1 MSNTIKIKQGSS
13 IPTSSDLEN
22 GELGYCSGNNKLYIG
37 TSSGPTVPDNSN
49 GKYLSL
55 SGGTLTG
62 DILFSNSNST
72 QATQPNLKWK
82 TWGANSSTP
91 YIGFATDQTD
101 GTFVWSLKGT
111 AYETGLAIGGGSENL
126 LWKGTKI
133 ATISDIGKGTITIK
147 QNGTNKGNFT
157 LNQSNNVTIE
167 LTDTT
172 TFPASAI
179 TSGYLSTANGGTG
192 NNLSDAPAGAI
203 IRKSG
208 TSDDPNLWYTATANG
223 AFYATG
229 ENKNATFGTL
239 PIAQGGTSITSNPS
253 MLVNLGSTSAASVF
267 AATPRPGI
275 TGTLPVA
282 NGGTGQTSAYT
293 SGSVTAKNSTT
304 ISSSLIRLFPYL
316 KMGWVNMNI
325 TLGTSCGA
333 DSELQ
338 VAKLSVTPTYDTALA
353 VNTPDSTYVY
363 DISARVRSNA
373 GEVVIGNSGGSA
385 IPSGKAMRIAGF
397 FVTG

>member
-1 MSNTIKIKQGSS
+1 MSNIFKIKRGSS
-13 IPTSSDLEN
+13 IPTSSNLAN
-22 GELGYCSGNNKLYIG
+22 GELGYCSENNKLYIG
-37 TSSGPTVPDNSN
+37 TSSEPIIPDNSN

-82 TWGANSSTP
+82 TWGENSNIP
-91 YIGFATDQTD
+91 YIGFATDQSD

-111 AYETGLAIGGGSENL
+111 AYETGLAIEGGSGNL
-126 LWKGTKI
+126 LWKGIKV

-147 QNGTNKGNFT
+147 QNGINKGNFT
-157 LNQSNNVTIE
+157 LSQSDNATIE

-172 TFPASAI
+172 TFAASAI
-179 TSGYLSTANGGTG
+179 TSGILNTDRGGTG
-192 NNLSDAPAGAI
+192 NDLSAAPEGAI

-208 TSDDPNLWYTATANG
+208 TSGDTALWYTATGNG

-229 ENKNATFGTL
+229 ANKNAVFGTL
-239 PIAQGGTSITSNPS
+239 PIAQ
-253 MLVNLGSTSAASVF
+253 
-267 AATPRPGI
+267 
-275 TGTLPVA
+275 
-282 NGGTGQTSAYT
+282 GGTGQTSAYT
-293 SGSVTAKNSTT
+293 SGSVTASNSTS
-304 ISSSLIRLFPYL
+304 ISSSLVRLFPYL

-325 TLGTSCGA
+325 TLGTACNA

-338 VAKLSVTPTYDTALA
+338 VAKLSVTPSYDTALA

-373 GEVVIGNSGGSA
+373 GEVVIGNSGSAA
-385 IPSGKAMRIAGF
+385 IPSGKAMRISGF